1 MNTFNIMESFQVF
14 ILLPFSIYIYAIH
27 RILEFNKYIQCKMQ
41 KKCFVL
47 VHFFIS
53 HFCVVLQT
61 ADKRAAWFMMEIWFS
76 TEICLEYMSAKTS
89 CHLAKKAAMDIHK
102 MRSVVWRR
110 TRRKLYIF
118 PTFWSWVRVNLSR
131 GWSKVRILNNNCC
144 PNSPGKF

>member
-14 ILLPFSIYIYAIH
+14 ILLPFSIYIFAIH

-76 TEICLEYMSAKTS
+76 TEICLEYMSALSAKTS
-89 CHLAKKAAMDIHK
+89 CHLAKK
-102 MRSVVWRR
+102 RQWTS
-110 TRRKLYIF
+110 TRWGQWCGDEREENF
-118 PTFWSWVRVNLSR
+118 TFSPHFEAESELT
-131 GWSKVRILNNNCC
+131 C
-144 PNSPGKF
+144 PEVGPRFEF